1 MMRALTIVFMVQLP
15 LISVSLGEHKK
26 WSEDKSSKY
35 TKEKYTDMD
44 DTYYAAWL
52 DYLDFQQLEATKHY
66 SKDIQ
71 DNGDTDEE
79 SDKRTTCGI
88 GSICDRC
95 DHFKLLL
102 IRENYVKVCCRS
114 CSKDIVFGN
123 YEDGDK
129 KLTTCTCKYDRYYQ
143 EAAEKYSKDKQDNGD
158 TNEESDERTAWLA
171 FEAGKKYS
179 KDKQD
184 NGDTDEESYKR
195 SYQEA
200 AKKYS
205 KDKQDNGDTD
215 EESDKRTNCGI
226 GSICDRCDHFKH
238 ILIGEDYV
246 KVCCKSCSEHFVA
259 GYYEDGDKTQPH
271 CACKYD
277 YIKGDCWKGLACSAC
292 DKSVVGNI
300 NGVPVCCEN
309 CEKSGIRYGFEGQ
322 YNTCDCLHNGKE

>member
-79 SDKRTTCGI
+79 SDKR
-88 GSICDRC
+88 S
-95 DHFKLLL
+95 
-102 IRENYVKVCCRS
+102 
-114 CSKDIVFGN
+114 
-123 YEDGDK
+123 
-129 KLTTCTCKYDRYYQ
+129 YYQ